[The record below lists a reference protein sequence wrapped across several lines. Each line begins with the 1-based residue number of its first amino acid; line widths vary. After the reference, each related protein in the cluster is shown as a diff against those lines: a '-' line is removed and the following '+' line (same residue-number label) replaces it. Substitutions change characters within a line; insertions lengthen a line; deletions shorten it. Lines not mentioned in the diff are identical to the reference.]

1 MLASSR
7 QKSLRGSRVRVI
19 IEQDSEAAGRRAA
32 RFVADLVRRNPN
44 CVLGLATGSTPLGL
58 YRELIRLHRDEG
70 LDFSHVTTFNLD
82 EYVGLGPA
90 HPQSYRAF
98 MQQNLFDHLNLDPG
112 RTHVPD
118 GRALDFELH
127 CRQYEQKIQAAG
139 GIDLQVLG
147 LGSDGHIAFNEPGSS
162 LGSRTRLKTL
172 ASETVRDNARFFGGE
187 EKVPRLAVTMG
198 VGTILESRRCLLL
211 AFGSHK
217 ALAVRDT
224 IEGPLTTQVTASA
237 LQLHRE
243 VICILDQPAARLL
256 VRRDYYA
263 EVERSQS
270 LLEAGD
276 LKALGI
282 GQQ

>member
-1 MLASSR
+1 
-7 QKSLRGSRVRVI
+7 VRVI
-19 IEQDSEAAGRRAA
+19 IEADAQAAGRRAA
-32 RFVADLVRRNPN
+32 RFVADLVRRKPN
-44 CVLGLATGSTPLGL
+44 CVLGLATGSTPLGT
-58 YRELIRLHRDEG
+58 YRELIRLHQEER
-70 LDFSHVTTFNLD
+70 LDFSQVTTFNLD
-82 EYVGLGPA
+82 EYVGLGPG
-90 HPQSYRAF
+90 HPQSYRSF
-98 MQQNLFDHLNLDPG
+98 MQQNLFDHLNVDPG

-127 CRQYEQKIQAAG
+127 CRQYEQKIKDSG

-187 EKVPRLAVTMG
+187 DKVPRLAVTMG

-211 AFGSHK
+211 AFGAHK
-217 ALAVRDT
+217 AIAVRDT
-224 IEGPLTTQVTASA
+224 VEGPITAQVTASA

-243 VICILDQPAARLL
+243 VLCVFDEAAARLL

-263 EVERSQS
+263 EVERAQS
-270 LLEAGD
+270 LLES
-276 LKALGI
+276 
-282 GQQ
+282 GQLRAPGTGNQ